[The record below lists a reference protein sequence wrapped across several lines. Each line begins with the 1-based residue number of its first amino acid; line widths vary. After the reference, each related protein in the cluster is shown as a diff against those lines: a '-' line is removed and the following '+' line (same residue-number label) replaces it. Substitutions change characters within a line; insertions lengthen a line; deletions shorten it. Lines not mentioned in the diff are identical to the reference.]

1 MIDITAQ
8 PALSAIAFGDR
19 VIVQIYERG
28 VFHSIDLSV
37 TAATSLSCALSM
49 AARRAEIAGGLA

>member
-1 MIDITAQ
+1 MIIDTQ
-8 PALSAIAFGDR
+8 PALTAIAFGDR
-19 VIVQIYERG
+19 VIVQIYEHG
-28 VFHSIDLSV
+28 VWHSVDISV